1 MKDYLGIGP
10 SAHGR
15 IKKKDLIIK
24 INNTS
29 SLENWLNPSI
39 NSYSQRILSTK
50 DRIEE
55 LLLLGLTKSKG
66 VSMSQ
71 IQKVTRNN
79 LSKYI
84 DQKKINILEKN
95 KFLILK
101 KGRLVLTLKG
111 LLVLNSIV
119 SNILVYN

>member
-15 IKKKDLIIK
+15 IKKKNLLIK

-29 SLENWLNPSI
+29 NLENWLNPSI
-39 NSYSQRILSTK
+39 NSYNQRALNTK
-50 DRIEE
+50 DKIKE
-55 LLLLGLTKSKG
+55 LLILGLTKSKG
-66 VSMSQ
+66 VSMNQ
-71 IQKVTRNN
+71 IQKTTRNN
-79 LSKYI
+79 FNKYM

-95 KFLILK
+95 KFLIFK
-101 KGRLVLTLKG
+101 KGRLILTLKG

-119 SNILVYN
+119 STILNYN